1 MSFPRNRLCQKSR
14 ENNKKIN
21 QLISIWHD
29 AHDIL
34 YHIQKERYMPIKYG
48 DRYQLLLLPP
58 SIEEYVAEDDVVRA
72 YDTFVDLLDWGKLY
86 FTTSESN
93 MGRPKYDPKTMLKM
107 LLYSYSYG
115 IRSSRK
121 IERACYHNLSFIWL
135 TGGLKPDHKTIAEFR
150 RNNKKSLKNVF
161 KQCVRFCIKCDLI
174 EGNVL
179 FVDGTKIRAN
189 ASIKNTYT
197 KDKCTKILS
206 KIDKRIDELLA
217 ECETI
222 DQEEA
227 DQRSHVKLKKELSDK
242 QALHAKIQSVMEELK
257 NENIK
262 SKNTTDPD
270 CSNMRSTQG
279 AHASHNVQQVVDD
292 KNGLIVHVDTTN
304 ENNDSQQFANQIE
317 QADEAV
323 DNKCKVACGDAGY
336 ANTDELK
343 KIDDKQIK
351 VIVPSQKQAL
361 HKKPK
366 PLNRDEFTYDSKND
380 QYICPKGNRLTY
392 RGLNKQKRAKVYH
405 ITDAKLCH
413 RCQYFG
419 VCTKSDV
426 GRKLARLIDE
436 KYKQKFE
443 NQYLEPGSQQIYKR
457 RKEKVEHPFG
467 HIKRNLKVDAFLLRG
482 RDGTIAEM
490 SLLATCF
497 NITRMISL
505 LGMTGLMT
513 QKAV

>member
-1 MSFPRNRLCQKSR
+1 
-14 ENNKKIN
+14 
-21 QLISIWHD
+21 
-29 AHDIL
+29 
-34 YHIQKERYMPIKYG
+34 MPIKHG
-48 DRYQLLLLPP
+48 DRYQLSLLPP
-58 SIEEYVAEDDVVRA
+58 SIEDYVAEDDVVRA
-72 YDTFVDLLDWGKLY
+72 YDAFVDLLNWGELY
-86 FTTSESN
+86 FTMPDSN
-93 MGRPKYDPKTMLKM
+93 MGRPKYDPKSMLKL

-150 RNNKKSLKNVF
+150 RNNKKPLKNVF
-161 KQCVRFCIKCDLI
+161 KQCVRFCLKCDLI

-197 KDKCTKILS
+197 NEKCTKMLS

-222 DQEEA
+222 DQQES
-227 DQRSHVKLKKELSDK
+227 DQGSHVKLKEELFNK
-242 QALHAKIQSVMEELK
+242 QNLRTKMQSVMEELK

-262 SKNTTDPD
+262 SKNITDPD
-270 CSNMRSTQG
+270 CSNMHSAQG
-279 AHASHNVQQVVDD
+279 THASHNVQQVVDD
-292 KNGLIVHVDTTN
+292 KNGLIVHVDTTGDS
-304 ENNDSQQFANQIE
+304 NDSQQFADQIE
-317 QADEAV
+317 QADKAV
-323 DNKCKVACGDAGY
+323 ENKCKIACADAGY

-361 HKKPK
+361 HKKPR
-366 PLNRDEFTYDSKND
+366 PLNRDEFTYDSEND
-380 QYICPKGNRLTY
+380 RYICPEGHELTY

-405 ITDAKLCH
+405 MTDSKLC
-413 RCQYFG
+413 RQCQHFG
-419 VCTKSDV
+419 ICTRSNV

-443 NQYLEPGSQQIYKR
+443 NQYSEPRSQEIYKR

-482 RDGTIAEM
+482 RDGTLAEM

-497 NITRMISL
+497 NITRTISL
-505 LGMTGLMT
+505 LGLTGLMT
-513 QKAV
+513 QKAI

>member
-1 MSFPRNRLCQKSR
+1 
-14 ENNKKIN
+14 
-21 QLISIWHD
+21 
-29 AHDIL
+29 
-34 YHIQKERYMPIKYG
+34 MPIKYG
-48 DRYQLLLLPP
+48 DRYQLSLLPP
-58 SIEEYVAEDDVVRA
+58 SIEGYVDEDDVVRA
-72 YDTFVDLLDWGKLY
+72 YDTFVDLLDWDKLR
-86 FTTSESN
+86 FKIPDSN
-93 MGRPKYDPKTMLKM
+93 MGRPKYDPKIMLKL

-150 RNNKKSLKNVF
+150 RNNKKALKNVF
-161 KQCVRFCIKCDLI
+161 KQCVRFCLKCDLI

-197 KDKCTKILS
+197 RDKCAKMLS

-222 DQEEA
+222 DQQES
-227 DQRSHVKLKKELSDK
+227 DQGSHVKLNKELSDK
-242 QALHAKIQSVMEELK
+242 QALRAKVQSVMEELK
-257 NENIK
+257 NENIN
-262 SKNTTDPD
+262 SKNITDPD
-270 CSNMRSTQG
+270 CSNMRSAQG
-279 AHASHNVQQVVDD
+279 THAAHNVQQVVDD
-292 KNGLIVHVDTTN
+292 KNGLIVHVDTTG
-304 ENNDSQQFANQIE
+304 ESNDSQQFADQIE
-317 QADEAV
+317 QADETV
-323 DNKCKVACGDAGY
+323 DNKCKIACADAGY

-351 VIVPSQKQAL
+351 AIVPSQKQAL

-366 PLNRDEFTYDSKND
+366 PLNRDEFIYDSKND
-380 QYICPKGNRLTY
+380 QYVCPEGHKLTY
-392 RGLNKQKRAKVYH
+392 RGLNKLKRAKVYH
-405 ITDAKLCH
+405 ITDSKLCR
-413 RCQYFG
+413 RCQHFG
-419 VCTKSDV
+419 ICTRSGA

-436 KYKQKFE
+436 EYKQKFE
-443 NQYLEPGSQQIYKR
+443 NQYLEPQSQQIYKR

-482 RDGTIAEM
+482 RDGTLAEM

-497 NITRMISL
+497 NITRTISL
-505 LGMTGLMT
+505 LGMIGLMA
-513 QKAV
+513 QKGV